1 VVRDLFT
8 GRHPRGLFD
17 FVVSVMRVGN
27 RVQGYALV
35 QIRDCCPPF
44 RLDP

>member
-17 FVVSVMRVGN
+17 FVVSVMRLGN

-35 QIRDCCPPF
+35 LITDRCPPF